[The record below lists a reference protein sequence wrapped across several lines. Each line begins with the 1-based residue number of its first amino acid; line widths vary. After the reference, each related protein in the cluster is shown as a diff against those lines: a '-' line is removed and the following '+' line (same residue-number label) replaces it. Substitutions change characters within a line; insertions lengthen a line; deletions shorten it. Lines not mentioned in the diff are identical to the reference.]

1 MPRIRALILAGAL
14 AGGILWGQK
23 KTAPKQETPKQQ
35 EPAEED
41 ATLTAKPY
49 AFNPLQA
56 EKEIKVGNFYAKKGS
71 WKAAAYRFRE
81 ATKWNP
87 GLAEAYYR
95 LGEAEEKLNDPKAAQ
110 QAWAKFLELA
120 PNDKRGE
127 EIRKKTA
134 ATQARR

>member
-1 MPRIRALILAGAL
+1 M
-14 AGGILWGQK
+14 LWAQK

-41 ATLTAKPY
+41 ATLTEKPY

-56 EKEIKVGNFYAKKGS
+56 QKEMKVGNFYAKKGS
-71 WKAAAYRFRE
+71 WKAAANRFRE

-95 LGEAEEKLNDPKAAQ
+95 LGEAEEKLNDSKLAR
-110 QAWAKFLELA
+110 QAWARFLELA
-120 PNDKRGE
+120 PNDKRAE
-127 EIRKKTA
+127 EIRKRTA
-134 ATQARR
+134 GAQARR